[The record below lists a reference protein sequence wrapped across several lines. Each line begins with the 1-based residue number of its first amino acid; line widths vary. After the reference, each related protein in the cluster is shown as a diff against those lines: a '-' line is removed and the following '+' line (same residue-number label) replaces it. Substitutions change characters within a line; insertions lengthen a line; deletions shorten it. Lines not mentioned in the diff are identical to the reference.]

1 MKKLLFLLV
10 LVISLG
16 LVTADLADAKGRR
29 GGGKRSRSSSHKVYV
44 APAPVKKSTTTRNR
58 DQNKLPVFDMDAYCK
73 SRYAKLPYESCMIRE
88 RSARASLRNKS
99 SQRIR
104 SCRPRATFAS
114 GIGSYDVL
122 EQCVRGR

>member
-1 MKKLLFLLV
+1 MKKLLFL
-10 LVISLG
+10 ISLG

-29 GGGKRSRSSSHKVYV
+29 GGKRSRSSSHKVYV
-44 APAPVKKSTTTRNR
+44 APAPTPAKKSTTSRNR
-58 DQNKLPVFDMDAYCK
+58 DRNNLPVFDMDAYCK
-73 SRYAKLPYESCMIRE
+73 SQYAKLPYENCMIRE